1 MRISDWSAD
10 VCSSDLRHQNVIEIP
25 AEMLGKTVTI
35 TFEAANGAGKLS
47 DEVIA
52 ASGATAGDPANPDT
66 RQDDTIVGQL
76 FFLDALR
83 LSAVPQGDPLMLD
96 QAEAATPVGN
106 SAELTAE
113 RLVALLDE
121 AKRAWIESTLVHVT
135 AEDLANIEIRVANLD
150 RKSTSLNSS
159 H

>member
-1 MRISDWSAD
+1 
-10 VCSSDLRHQNVIEIP
+10 
-25 AEMLGKTVTI
+25 MLGKTVTI

-76 FFLDALR
+76 FFLDAIR
-83 LSAVPQGDPLMLD
+83 LSAVPQGDPLMPD

-106 SAELTAE
+106 SAELTDE
-113 RLVALLDE
+113 RLVALPDE
-121 AKRAWIESTLVHVT
+121 AKST
-135 AEDLANIEIRVANLD
+135 EER
-150 RKSTSLNSS
+150 RGGK
-159 H
+159 